1 MVSVVQTAVRRDRRQ
16 QARHERRDVSTLRHT
31 GGHRVARGTYLF
43 KQPAL
48 MTGAFAHDDALTVHN
63 MVGQPLPDVAESPRV
78 DAPHGPLLLDDA
90 DDMPQDRI
98 LCPRSCT
105 KSRSPTRMNLPRARL
120 SATFSRRGAGSTSQS
135 SRLPRVSVD
144 MDH

>member
-98 LCPRSCT
+98 LCPTVVHEIEVANQDELAARTAERDVQQARS
-105 KSRSPTRMNLPRARL
+105 
-120 SATFSRRGAGSTSQS
+120 
-135 SRLPRVSVD
+135 RVDV
-144 MDH
+144 